1 MPMRVHDV
9 TRDHVVPAADDE
21 GSFLRNFE
29 NLLQTVSCT
38 DSPKSL
44 IRMSTPQ
51 RHVVA
56 LLLLKGNVKEHM
68 FSITVSQNSE
78 GLNEFQLLFYKAHCP
93 GMIEFLGVHANDHHV
108 VWDVPFDVDT
118 VSRSIDY
125 LQFRLYDVPGASFF
139 SLFCSV
145 PGRPRFYAAA
155 HYITRV
161 VGRILMLGDFHMSQ
175 IYPSM
180 ITATDSYSDHLP
192 NTDDEF
198 FFLIRFQRLI
208 RQSTRN
214 LRLLRLFTPQHHCVG
229 LILQSNGPANGLIL
243 TMYSTQNDDDGR
255 NELDL
260 MVYETPPAF
269 FESIGVSPT
278 EHRHVKYI
286 PVKVDTISG
295 ARDDLEVRYTNAP
308 DANFVLLTCNPRGR
322 NEFDSAAH
330 YMKLVITRIL
340 GLAEEYWQL

>member
-1 MPMRVHDV
+1 MRVHDV

-44 IRMSTPQ
+44 IRITTPQ

-125 LQFRLYDVPGASFF
+125 LQFRLYDDPRASFI

-145 PGRPRFYAAA
+145 PGQPAGLARVPVPQFRLNRQYLTALKRIRIIMCNFPSRQFGLLSQRF
-155 HYITRV
+155 IK
-161 VGRILMLGDFHMSQ
+161 
-175 IYPSM
+175 
-180 ITATDSYSDHLP
+180 
-192 NTDDEF
+192 
-198 FFLIRFQRLI
+198 
-208 RQSTRN
+208 
-214 LRLLRLFTPQHHCVG
+214 
-229 LILQSNGPANGLIL
+229 PAVI
-243 TMYSTQNDDDGR
+243 
-255 NELDL
+255 
-260 MVYETPPAF
+260 
-269 FESIGVSPT
+269 
-278 EHRHVKYI
+278 
-286 PVKVDTISG
+286 
-295 ARDDLEVRYTNAP
+295 
-308 DANFVLLTCNPRGR
+308 RGR
-322 NEFDSAAH
+322 HFISF
-330 YMKLVITRIL
+330 
-340 GLAEEYWQL
+340 